1 MSRNATS
8 PGTVVRVS
16 LSAVAPLVAL
26 FAFVCVAHVL
36 APNDPSGWKPDN
48 EILVAGVIRG
58 LTISLLAVGIGLVY
72 RTNRIVNFAQAE
84 LGAPVGQFVIAL
96 MIVHHWNYWIA
107 FPLGIVG
114 AVACGVIIEFVLVRR
129 FFKAPRLILTV
140 ATIGIAQA
148 LVALGAFIQ
157 IWLDSGQARSPF
169 FDPPVSWTFTVGLTK
184 FDGHDAWAL
193 LLTPVALILIGCFL
207 RYSPIGIALRGS
219 AESADRAALLGIP
232 VKALQTV
239 VWAIASALAF
249 ITYFL
254 NAGLIGRPRV
264 GSISQDLLL
273 IALGAAV
280 IGRLDRLPTIVFAS
294 IGFGLVDTAIKRDWG
309 EEAYRAAAIAFILIV
324 AVALLRDRRAA
335 RVAAAQISTWQSVT
349 EVRAIPRELRREP
362 AVRIARLVL
371 PLLSFI
377 ALLLVPV
384 VFPGTGQIRLAGAIG
399 IFAMVGISMVILTGW
414 AGHVSLGQMSIVG
427 IGAAAGGSMTT
438 LNDQDL
444 AVGLL
449 VGGFAG
455 TIAMVAIG
463 LPALRARGI
472 SLGITTLALSF
483 ATYQYLLNDQ
493 FSPSFIAD
501 RLPTFEGD
509 AGLFRPTLLWS
520 LNVDSERTYYYF
532 IVVCL
537 ALAIVATRGL
547 RRSRTGR
554 AIISL
559 RENERAS
566 QSYGVPTRTTFVTAL
581 AASGFLAGFAGSL
594 FVHQQKALDASNFE
608 PTDGLFLF
616 AIVVVGGLGSIG
628 GSILGAFYVL
638 GVDYFLPG
646 EWTFLAQAFGLLL
659 VLLFFPGGLGAM
671 LGQVR
676 DWALRSYANHR
687 GIRVPSLIADTR
699 IERDFTAQP
708 EMVEAVA
715 DETESTPEPEPSAV
729 RPAR

>member
-1 MSRNATS
+1 MSTRSS
-8 PGTVVRVS
+8 PGAVIGAA
-16 LSAVAPLVAL
+16 LAAVAPLAAL

-36 APNDPSGWKPDN
+36 APDDLSGWKPAN
-48 EILVAGVIRG
+48 EALMTGLIRG
-58 LTISLLAVGIGLVY
+58 LMISLLAVGIGLIY

-107 FPLGIVG
+107 FPLGLAG
-114 AVACGVIIEFVLVRR
+114 AVLSGIIIEFVIVRR

-140 ATIGIAQA
+140 ATIGIVQA

-157 IWLDSGQARSPF
+157 IWMDSGQARSPF
-169 FDPPVSWTFTVGLTK
+169 FDPPISWTFTVGLQR

-193 LLTPVALILIGCFL
+193 IVAPVVLVMVGAFL
-207 RYSPIGIALRGS
+207 RYSPIGIALRGA

-232 VKALQTV
+232 VRGLQTV

-264 GSISQDLLL
+264 GSISQDILL

-280 IGRLDRLPTIVFAS
+280 IGRLDRLPTIVCAS
-294 IGFGLVDTAIKRDWG
+294 IGFGFVDEAIKRDWG
-309 EEAYRAAAIAFILIV
+309 EEAYRAAAIALILIV
-324 AVALLRDRRAA
+324 AVMLLRDRRAN
-335 RVAAAQISTWQSVT
+335 RVAAGSISTWQSVT
-349 EVRAIPRELRREP
+349 EVRGIPRELSGERP
-362 AVRIARLVL
+362 VVIARAAMLVA
-371 PLLSFI
+371 I
-377 ALLLVPV
+377 AAAVLLVPV
-384 VFPGTGQIRLAGAIG
+384 VFSGTGQVRLAGAIG
-399 IFAMVGISMVILTGW
+399 IFAIVGLSMVILTGW

-427 IGAAAGGSMTT
+427 IGAAAGGSTTT

-444 AVGLL
+444 VVGLL
-449 VGGFAG
+449 AGGLVGA
-455 TIAMVAIG
+455 AVMVLIG
-463 LPALRARGI
+463 LPALKARGI
-472 SLGITTLALSF
+472 SLGITTLAFSF

-493 FSPSFIAD
+493 FAPGFIKE

-509 AGLFRPTLLWS
+509 AGLFRPTLLWN
-520 LNVDSERTYYYF
+520 LNVDNERTYYYF
-532 IVVCL
+532 IVACL
-537 ALAIVATRGL
+537 FLAVLATRGL
-547 RRSRTGR
+547 RKSRTGR

-559 RENERAS
+559 RENERAG

-594 FVHQQKALDASNFE
+594 FVHQQKALDASNFQ
-608 PTDGLFLF
+608 PTAGLFLF

-628 GSILGAFYVL
+628 GSVLGAIYVL

-646 EWTFLAQAFGLLL
+646 EWSFLAQAFGLLL

-671 LGQVR
+671 VGQVR
-676 DWALRSYANHR
+676 DWALRAYANRR

-699 IERDFTAQP
+699 VEPDFVASP
-708 EMVEAVA
+708 AMAEAVA
-715 DETESTPEPEPSAV
+715 DATEREAEVEAL
-729 RPAR
+729 R